1 MKFYV
6 DSLYIDKFRK
16 LNELKNIQVGKKIT
30 VFSGHNGVGKSNLL
44 SLICSSSGTN
54 DKRLTSG
61 NFQPE
66 FSEYFKIDPR
76 ENVKDYRIH
85 IKYKTEDSSL
95 TKRVSFKDD
104 TDTGRG
110 IRTIPRTS
118 VWPGSDT
125 LVKDAEQEAKEKL
138 QIGPSARVPIPT
150 LFVSLSRIFP
160 MGETDIETSEIKRN
174 TKIIQTQCNTKY
186 KEWYNHVLP
195 NSIDSDQEQMEKVK
209 KKSSSKSDFYMPIN
223 NSYPVS
229 QSIGQD
235 NLGNII
241 TALVEFYALS
251 LNENYYGGILCIDEV
266 DCSLH
271 AYAQLKLFTLLDMLS
286 DELNLQIFVSTHSL
300 TILQE
305 ILRLSAKSESDYK
318 LIYLKGTRIPIVSTF
333 NDYDALKADLFQEM
347 NPVQPKLKV
356 YCEDEETRKIL
367 NLLIS
372 SAEEIGIE
380 FKLPNFEII
389 PVYLGAN
396 QLMKLPTSDSYF
408 TSVVIILDGDA
419 KSNKKIKIAE
429 LIADK
434 KITNGLAVSNVTEN
448 IIFAPGYLPPESYLY
463 YIINEYVSN
472 DIDFIDFWRSVE
484 ANPDTTNMTSDK
496 IHEQIIVT
504 DPNRLTNDNLK
515 SNSKAIF
522 EFAYRTNILT
532 DYYSRDNNKSILN
545 DFIKSLETKMNK
557 TKKLMQS
564 RRF

>member
-1 MKFYV
+1 LKFYV

-16 LNELKNIQVGKKIT
+16 LNELKNIKVGKKIT

-85 IKYKTEDSSL
+85 IKYTTDDLSL

-118 VWPGSDT
+118 VWPDSEA

-160 MGETDIETSEIKRN
+160 MGETDIETSEIKKH
-174 TKIIQTQCNTKY
+174 TKIIQSQCNTKY

-195 NSIDSDQEQMEKVK
+195 NSIANDQEQMDKVK

-251 LNENYYGGILCIDEV
+251 LNENYDGGILCIDEV

-271 AYAQLKLFTLLDMLS
+271 AYAQLKLFTLLDKLS
-286 DELNLQIFVSTHSL
+286 DELNLQIFVSSHSL

-305 ILRLSAKSESDYK
+305 ILRLSGKSEDDYK
-318 LIYLKGTRIPIVSTF
+318 LIYLKGTRVPLVSSF
-333 NDYDALKADLFQEM
+333 NDYEALKADLFQEM

-356 YCEDEETRKIL
+356 YCEDQETRKTL
-367 NLLIS
+367 ELLIS
-372 SAEEIGIE
+372 SAKELGIE

-396 QLMKLPTSDSYF
+396 QLMKLPKSDSYF

-419 KSNKKIKIAE
+419 KSNTKIKIA
-429 LIADK
+429 DF
-434 KITNGLAVSNVTEN
+434 ITDNSIIDGLAIANVTEN
-448 IIFAPGYLPPESYLY
+448 IIFSPGYLPPESYLY

-472 DIDFIDFWRSVE
+472 DVDFIDFWRSVE

-496 IHEQIIVT
+496 IHEQIIIT
-504 DPNRLTNDNLK
+504 NPSQLTNNNLK
-515 SNSKAIF
+515 SHSNAIF
-522 EFAYRTNILT
+522 EFADKTGILT
-532 DYYSRDNNKSILN
+532 DYYSRENNKDTLIE
-545 DFIKSLETKMNK
+545 FIRSLETKMNK
-557 TKKLMQS
+557 TKKVMQS